1 MGLDQYLFKT
11 KASIEEIESSRK
23 IDSDKEIQQEEI
35 AYWRKHPNLQGY
47 IRNIWLQKNKNI
59 KPEDLEWAEDFNG
72 DNVYLTEQDLNEWES
87 AAKAKRY
94 PSTTGFFFGSNRD
107 EEYLEHDLA
116 SIQEARKAL
125 KEGFTVYYTSWW

>member
-23 IDSDKEIQQEEI
+23 IDSDEEIQQEEI

-47 IRNIWLQKNKNI
+47 MRNIWLQKNKNI
-59 KPEDLEWAEDFNG
+59 KPEDLEWSEDFNG

-87 AAKAKRY
+87 AAKEKRY
-94 PSTTGFFFGSNRD
+94 PSTTGFFFGSDRD

-116 SIQEARKAL
+116 SIQEAREAL

>member
-47 IRNIWLQKNKNI
+47 MRSIWLQKNKDI
-59 KPEDLEWAEDFNG
+59 KPDDLNWTEDFNG
-72 DNVYLTEQDLNEWES
+72 DNVYLTGQDLNEWES

-94 PSTTGFFFGSNRD
+94 PSTTGFFFGSNSD
-107 EEYLEHDLA
+107 EEYLEHDLE
-116 SIQEARKAL
+116 SIKEAREAL